1 MKDKNKWKY
10 ISGLF
15 LVLIIFALGYY
26 FKDSFTNSGNEV
38 DDKPNISQ
46 TTNPLPIPA
55 LLEDMSLE
63 DGKAEFNLIAQHGKT
78 EFVKGKEVDTMGY
91 NGSYLGPVIRVRKG
105 DDVTINVNNE
115 LKEETT
121 VHWHGLEVNGDMD
134 GGPNQVIDSNTTW
147 SPSFVIDQ
155 PASTLWFHPHVL
167 HKTGEQ
173 VYKGL
178 AGLFYIEDEFSDSLN
193 IPKDYGVNDIPIV
206 VQDKRFNDRGEIN
219 YNLDMMDSMH
229 GFMGDTAVINGAI
242 NPQLEVKNEVIRLR
256 LLNGSNARAYD
267 FNFSDNAEF
276 YQIASDG
283 GFLSESVP
291 MTQVSVAPGERA
303 EILLD
308 LSEYKLGDMLT
319 FKDSNANLMTIKIT
333 EKIKSNQKIPKDLVE
348 IEEYDL
354 NDVVRSINFVM
365 SGMGSNVSINGK
377 QMDMNRIDET
387 LNLNELEEWVI
398 TNEGHGNGMGMGG
411 MMGSGP
417 HPFHVHSVQFRII
430 ERNGKKPAA
439 NEQGWKDTVML
450 DSGEEVKILVK
461 FKKPGLF
468 MYHCHILEHE
478 DAGMMGLFSVE

>member
-1 MKDKNKWKY
+1 
-10 ISGLF
+10 
-15 LVLIIFALGYY
+15 
-26 FKDSFTNSGNEV
+26 
-38 DDKPNISQ
+38 
-46 TTNPLPIPA
+46 
-55 LLEDMSLE
+55 
-63 DGKAEFNLIAQHGKT
+63 
-78 EFVKGKEVDTMGY
+78 
-91 NGSYLGPVIRVRKG
+91 
-105 DDVTINVNNE
+105 
-115 LKEETT
+115 
-121 VHWHGLEVNGDMD
+121 
-134 GGPNQVIDSNTTW
+134 
-147 SPSFVIDQ
+147 
-155 PASTLWFHPHVL
+155 
-167 HKTGEQ
+167 
-173 VYKGL
+173 
-178 AGLFYIEDEFSDSLN
+178 
-193 IPKDYGVNDIPIV
+193 
-206 VQDKRFNDRGEIN
+206 
-219 YNLDMMDSMH
+219 MMDSMH

-319 FKDSNANLMTIKIT
+319 FKDSNANLMTIKII

-348 IEEYDL
+348 IEEYD
-354 NDVVRSINFVM
+354 
-365 SGMGSNVSINGK
+365 
-377 QMDMNRIDET
+377 
-387 LNLNELEEWVI
+387 LNELEEWVI

>member
-1 MKDKNKWKY
+1 MNDKNKWKY
-10 ISGLF
+10 IISFFVFLILF
-15 LVLIIFALGYY
+15 VLGYY
-26 FKDSFTNSGNEV
+26 FKDGFSDFT
-38 DDKPNISQ
+38 DKIVNKPAISE
-46 TTNPLPIPA
+46 TNNLLPIPQI
-55 LLEDMSLE
+55 LEDTNPQE
-63 DGKAEFNLIAQHGKT
+63 GKAEFNLNVQHGKT
-78 EFVKGKEVDTMGY
+78 EFFKGKEADTMGY

-121 VHWHGLEVNGDMD
+121 VHWNGLEVDGEMD
-134 GGPNQVIDSNTTW
+134 GGPNQVIDTNTTW

-155 PASTLWFHPHVL
+155 VASTLWFHPHVL

-193 IPKDYGVNDIPIV
+193 IPKEYGINDIPII
-206 VQDKRFNDRGEIN
+206 VQDKRFNDRGEIH
-219 YNLDMMDSMH
+219 YNLNMMDSMH

-242 NPQLEVKNEVIRLR
+242 NPQLEVRNEIIRFR

-267 FNFSDNAEF
+267 FNFSDNVEF

-283 GFLSESVP
+283 GFLSESIP
-291 MTQVSVAPGERA
+291 MRQVSLAPGERA
-303 EILLD
+303 EILVD
-308 LSEYKLGDMLT
+308 LSNYKLGDSLT

-333 EKIKSNQKIPKDLVE
+333 EEIKSNQEIPNELVE
-348 IEEYDL
+348 IKEYEL
-354 NDVVRSINFVM
+354 NDVVRSRNFVM

-377 QMDMNRIDET
+377 QMDMNRIDEL

-398 TNEGHGNGMGMGG
+398 TNEGHGNGMGMVG

-417 HPFHVHSVQFRII
+417 HPFHIHSVQFRII
-430 ERNGKKPAA
+430 ERNGQKPPL
-439 NEQGWKDTVML
+439 NEQGWKDTVMV
-450 DSGEEVKILVK
+450 DSKEEVKVLVK
-461 FKKPGLF
+461 FRKPGLF

-478 DAGMMGLFSVE
+478 DAGMMGLFSVK